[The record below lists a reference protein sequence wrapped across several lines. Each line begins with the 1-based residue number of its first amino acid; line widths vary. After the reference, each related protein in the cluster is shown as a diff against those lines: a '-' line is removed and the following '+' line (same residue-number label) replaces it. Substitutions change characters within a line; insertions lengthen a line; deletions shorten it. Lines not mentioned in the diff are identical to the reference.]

1 MERFGLCDT
10 CRHQRLVRTGRGSL
24 FTMCLKSKDDATLPK
39 YPRVPVAACH
49 GYERH
54 EPAPPVVAASEHAV
68 RGEHLAHRK
77 ALRELLAH
85 DVLGRELL
93 LG

>member
-24 FTMCLKSKDDATLPK
+24 FSMCLRSKDDTTFAK
-39 YPRVPVAACH
+39 YPRVPVVACH

-54 EPAPPVVAASEHAV
+54 EPAPPAGAASEHAV
-68 RGEHLAHRK
+68 GGEHLAHRE
-77 ALRELLAH
+77 ALRELLSY
-85 DVLGRELL
+85 DVLGRQLF